1 MTGSPRNRNAFLVIA
16 TAAVCAAVVL
26 TIGVASPKP
35 VSNPMLG
42 AEWECHRSAGIL
54 TTCKHLTHAAP
65 LTHRT
70 RTLATDFRRV

>member
-1 MTGSPRNRNAFLVIA
+1 MTGSSRNRNVLLVA
-16 TAAVCAAVVL
+16 GTALACAAVAL
-26 TIGVASPKP
+26 TVGVASPRP
-35 VSNPMLG
+35 ISNPMLG

-54 TTCKHLTHAAP
+54 TTCKHLTRAAP